1 MACAR
6 FRGDSCPA
14 ATLRQP
20 FSRKTFPLA
29 TKQQIGTVA
38 SASAILAIGSFIAT
52 CTGHPIWGLVAGLL
66 SLPAGAFGF
75 LRAAS
80 PRVRGGFISLGAL
93 ILGLLAI
100 GVAVLGMLGKLAA
113 LPF

>member
-1 MACAR
+1 MA
-6 FRGDSCPA
+6 
-14 ATLRQP
+14 Q
-20 FSRKTFPLA
+20 
-29 TKQQIGTVA
+29 KQKVGTVA
-38 SASAILAIGSFIAT
+38 SASIILALGSFVAT
-52 CTGHPIWGLVAGLL
+52 CSGHPIWGLVAAIL
-66 SLPAGAFGF
+66 SLPAGGFGF

-80 PRVRGGFISLGAL
+80 PRVRGGFISLGAV